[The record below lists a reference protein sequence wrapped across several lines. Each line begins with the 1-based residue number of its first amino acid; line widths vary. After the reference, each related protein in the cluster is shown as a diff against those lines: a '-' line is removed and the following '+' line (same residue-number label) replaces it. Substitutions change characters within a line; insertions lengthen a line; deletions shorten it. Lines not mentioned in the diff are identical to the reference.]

1 MVSRNTGDRSSRVV
15 IDNVP
20 VLCAL
25 RDCLQL
31 IGVDL
36 YEISVIRPLSD
47 RNDRGTDGA
56 ERVPTSWRHQR
67 VA

>member
-1 MVSRNTGDRSSRVV
+1 MASTKTGDWLSRVV
-15 IDNVP
+15 IENVP
-20 VLCAL
+20 ALCVL
-25 RDCLQL
+25 RDRLQL

-56 ERVPTSWRHQR
+56 ERVPTSWRRQR